1 MEEENSS
8 HQNDELL
15 KPWGF
20 LSTQTFNI
28 SLQPEL
34 LFVNSPTRP
43 QCPLLSSFPS
53 FLHVFLQSPFY
64 PQISIQSWPWLCF
77 LRLTYLFSCWSL
89 LPGWKCHWDL
99 VSTQKGTNCSL
110 KHVVGGSASGMF
122 KKIPA
127 KREQCPRQTRR
138 RKVLGCFLPHTP
150 VLQSSKRHFFPSH
163 S

>member
-110 KHVVGGSASGMF
+110 KHVVGAWDSQPRCSRLPKDSPGL
-122 KKIPA
+122 
-127 KREQCPRQTRR
+127 REHDAYS
-138 RKVLGCFLPHTP
+138 FL
-150 VLQSSKRHFFPSH
+150 LIRLFM
-163 S
+163 